1 MATNN
6 RFITSYN
13 GLTGVYY
20 PSESGLVDIRSGQP
34 YVGGGLY
41 LGATTELTAKE
52 AQSLTPPGG
61 AFPVYGGR
69 YRFVQID
76 PGATA
81 ANLGFG
87 KVAGWA
93 QGTQVQQ
100 VSILTA
106 GSGQTAGT
114 YTATASAGGA
124 TIQYTINGSGALASV
139 TLLTGGSYLS
149 SASIPTFTIAAGGTP
164 GTVVALMSTSADTIT
179 SFDVAVGFG
188 VLASTPVRGILM
200 GGPPTATDLANPA
213 YCWIQESG
221 KANVLGAAAIG
232 TTPIA
237 GAWLNTTA
245 VGTVTGATANAFGVS
260 TVGYAID
267 IPAQAALFRA
277 NLTLPNFGG

>member
-124 TIQYTINGSGALASV
+124 TIQYTINGSGY
-139 TLLTGGSYLS
+139 LTAPAITVG
-149 SASIPTFTIAAGGTP
+149 AG
-164 GTVVALMSTSADTIT
+164 
-179 SFDVAVGFG
+179 
-188 VLASTPVRGILM
+188 
-200 GGPPTATDLANPA
+200 
-213 YCWIQESG
+213 
-221 KANVLGAAAIG
+221 
-232 TTPIA
+232 
-237 GAWLNTTA
+237 
-245 VGTVTGATANAFGVS
+245 GATATALLSTAGSTAGSEVANATNLSAESVQFLA
-260 TVGYAID
+260 VGGDY
-267 IPAQAALFRA
+267 
-277 NLTLPNFGG
+277 

>member
-69 YRFVQID
+69 FRFVQID

-106 GSGQTAGT
+106 GSGQTAGS

-179 SFDVAVGFG
+179 SIDVAVGVSGGAAPPRG
-188 VLASTPVRGILM
+188 VLM
-200 GGPPTATDLANPA
+200 GGPPTAADLANPA

-221 KANVLGAAAIG
+221 KANVLG
-232 TTPIA
+232 
-237 GAWLNTTA
+237 GATQTGA
-245 VGTVTGATANAFGVS
+245 VGQFTNVVTGGVVATPTANTFTFA
-260 TVGYAID
+260 TIGYAID
-267 IPAQAALFRA
+267 APAVSALYRV